1 MQSTQLHITVG
12 NTNSPP
18 FLKPSTWL
26 QLIVFLNRNYVWN
39 WRGFWIWLFTRSHC
53 SCPSRWQRSKV
64 WKMLSNKI
72 WRDDLAVHTAFTGY
86 QSYGVVQMV
95 AGILIEWSGLSQK
108 LLDFWNVDE
117 ATLIQVFGAYST
129 VIPFSIL
136 EQTLG
141 SQRVKSF
148 DTCYKNP
155 DSGGIIET

>member
-1 MQSTQLHITVG
+1 
-12 NTNSPP
+12 
-18 FLKPSTWL
+18 
-26 QLIVFLNRNYVWN
+26 
-39 WRGFWIWLFTRSHC
+39 
-53 SCPSRWQRSKV
+53 
-64 WKMLSNKI
+64 MLSNKI
-72 WRDDLAVHTAFTGY
+72 WRDALAVHIALTGH